1 MKREVKMIQKIEV
14 KIKKISPN
22 AVLPTYGTENAAG
35 ADLSACLFAPI
46 TIDPGQTFVVK
57 TGLTMEIPEGYVGL
71 IYARSGLAT
80 KRGLAPANKVGV
92 IDSDYRGEIMVA
104 LYNQSELPQKIEPGE
119 RIAQLVIAPYL
130 QGVFNEV
137 DELSDTTRGAGG
149 FGSTGA

>member
-1 MKREVKMIQKIEV
+1 
-14 KIKKISPN
+14 
-22 AVLPTYGTENAAG
+22 
-35 ADLSACLFAPI
+35 
-46 TIDPGQTFVVK
+46 
-57 TGLTMEIPEGYVGL
+57 MEIPEGYVGL

>member
-1 MKREVKMIQKIEV
+1 MKREVKMIQKVEV

-80 KRGLAPANKVGV
+80 KRGLAPSNKVGV